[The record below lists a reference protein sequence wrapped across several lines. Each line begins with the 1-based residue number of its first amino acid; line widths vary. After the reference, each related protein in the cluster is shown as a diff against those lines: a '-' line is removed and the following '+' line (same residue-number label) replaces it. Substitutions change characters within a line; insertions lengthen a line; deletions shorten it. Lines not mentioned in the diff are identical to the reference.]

1 MLVVVVTAGDQS
13 GQVWGWQRGLL
24 DIFISINIIINLPKD
39 IIFNRLML
47 DEMGISSHVWYASSK
62 CMNRITG
69 CLL

>member
-13 GQVWGWQRGLL
+13 GQGWGWQRGLL
-24 DIFISINIIINLPKD
+24 DIFISINIIIHLPKD

-47 DEMGISSHVWYASSK
+47 DEMGISSHVWYTPSK
-62 CMNRITG
+62 WMKRITG